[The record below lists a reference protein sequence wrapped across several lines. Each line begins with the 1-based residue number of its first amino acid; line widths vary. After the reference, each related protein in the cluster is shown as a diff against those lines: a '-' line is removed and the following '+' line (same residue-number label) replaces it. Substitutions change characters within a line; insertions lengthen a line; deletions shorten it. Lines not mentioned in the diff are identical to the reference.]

1 MNALPEGAR
10 RKLQGLITFGE
21 INIDSTHTNML
32 ALALD
37 PLTKDKNPDFREWSA
52 TLIRLLG
59 KLSVNR
65 QFT

>member
-1 MNALPEGAR
+1 
-10 RKLQGLITFGE
+10 
-21 INIDSTHTNML
+21 ML

-59 KLSVNR
+59 EIEREPAIYLIVKR
-65 QFT
+65 RP

>member
-1 MNALPEGAR
+1 MNALPEGEQAR
-10 RKLQGLITFGE
+10 RKLGLITFGE

-52 TLIRLLG
+52 TLIR
-59 KLSVNR
+59 R
-65 QFT
+65 WEIEREPAIY